1 MAARRAQMP
10 EELRNPMEPAITI
23 RIAESPADLAALGGI
38 FRTYASFLQNHL
50 GFQHICMPTY
60 EQEIAAL
67 PGRYAP
73 PDGILLLALV
83 DDEPAGCIAL
93 QRVPDHHLL
102 PGDAFV
108 GELKRLFVLRQF
120 RGHQLGRHLT
130 DAALAFARQH
140 GYDAVYLDTVPSKMP
155 HPAALYTALGF
166 QPAPCYNGNTDEGVR
181 HFRLDLRTSV

>member
-1 MAARRAQMP
+1 
-10 EELRNPMEPAITI
+10 MEPAITI
-23 RIAESPADLAALGGI
+23 RIAESPADLAAMGGI
-38 FRTYASFLQNHL
+38 FRTYAHFLQHHL

-83 DDEPAGCIAL
+83 DDAPAGCIAL

-102 PGDAFV
+102 PGDATV
-108 GELKRLFVLRQF
+108 GELKRLFVLPEF
-120 RGHQLGRHLT
+120 RGHQLGSRLIDT
-130 DAALAFARQH
+130 ALAFARQRN
-140 GYDAVYLDTVPSKMP
+140 YDAIYLDTVPSRMP
-155 HPAALYTALGF
+155 RPAALYTALGF

-181 HFRLDLRTSV
+181 HFRLDLHLPN